1 MKLPTLNNREQLLL
15 ALTVCVILIGGYV
28 WFRYLPAH
36 RLIGALNQS
45 VQDTEK
51 RLKTTEIPEE
61 PDEDLDR
68 LNAQIEEQQR
78 LMTTVKAQ
86 ADNIERRLAPVDSRE
101 IIVDI
106 SQLARQAQVHI
117 RINEA
122 YKSATQGTAIAPT
135 QPQATGKK
143 AKRNRQATPAPAP
156 VAAATSSNPLILPAT
171 DGWVA
176 RMSPG
181 TAFQRPLQRLQL
193 EGSYL
198 SLNQFIHGLDELR
211 FQVTPLRVTIEKMPV
226 LAPPGYPQVLL
237 AEIILAL

>member
-15 ALTVCVILIGGYV
+15 ALTISVILIGGYV
-28 WFRYLPAH
+28 WLRYLPAN
-36 RLIGALNQS
+36 RIIGALNQS
-45 VQDTEK
+45 LQDTEK

-78 LMTTVKAQ
+78 LMATVKNQ
-86 ADNIERRLAPVDSRE
+86 ADNIERGLAPVDSRE

-122 YKSATQGTAIAPT
+122 YKSVAQGAAMAQT

-143 AKRNRQATPAPAP
+143 AKRNRQAAAP
-156 VAAATSSNPLILPAT
+156 VAATTTNPLILPAT

-176 RMSPG
+176 RMSHG

-198 SLNQFIHGLDELR
+198 SLTQFIHGLDELR
-211 FQVTPLRVTIEKMPV
+211 FQVTPLHVTIEKMPV